1 MQTFTLGLGSWL
13 RRLAAR
19 HPLVRA
25 SDRIEAVAGL
35 IVVVV
40 ALLAVPVAGAVG
52 TAVHDSL
59 VHSFAADRISKH
71 EVAATVTHGSSL
83 DPQPYDKPFLT
94 QIHWQFGGRIITD
107 DIRTADK
114 MKVGQQ
120 QTIWIDAAGNRTA
133 KPGSDRNAATEAVI
147 VAVGLWLAV
156 AGTGVGAW
164 AVLRMRLDRSRY
176 ADWDRE
182 LDDLADNGGRT
193 NHNT

>member
-13 RRLAAR
+13 RRLAVR

-35 IVVVV
+35 IVVLV
-40 ALLAVPVAGAVG
+40 ALVAVPVAGAVG

-59 VHSFAADRISKH
+59 VHTFAADRISKH
-71 EVAATVTHGSSL
+71 EVVATVTHPSSL
-83 DPQPYDKPFLT
+83 DPQPYDKPFVT
-94 QIHWQFGGRIITD
+94 SIQWQFGGRVL
-107 DIRTADK
+107 TADVRTSDS
-114 MKVGQQ
+114 MKAGQQ
-120 QTIWIDAAGNRTA
+120 QMIWVDSAGNRTG
-133 KPGSDRNAATEAVI
+133 KPLTDQNAATEAVV

-156 AGTGVGAW
+156 AGTAAGAW